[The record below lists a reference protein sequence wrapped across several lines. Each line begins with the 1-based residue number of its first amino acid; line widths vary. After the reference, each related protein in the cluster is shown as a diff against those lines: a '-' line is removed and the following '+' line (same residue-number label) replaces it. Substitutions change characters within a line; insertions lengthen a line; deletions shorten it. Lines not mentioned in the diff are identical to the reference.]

1 MPTFRDAG
9 KQSRLRH
16 FLVRAS
22 KRSVETPDQ
31 ALFAEGLF
39 KIANSASRRC
49 AKLRSLFWKSC
60 NKNCGHLNTSNDQP
74 ALKVDTAQAGHLHV
88 GDQAGSAV
96 HAIRLQELFSRR
108 KSRCLV
114 AKRSYEPFGG
124 LSHGLIIVDNRDQ
137 GRAPHSLLNSSITEL
152 ESPRLHTLVI
162 IQTNKV
168 RDIIRRYRPKT
179 WYVGYPTYPPSAPD
193 QQASSLPS

>member
-1 MPTFRDAG
+1 
-9 KQSRLRH
+9 LRSDVDVSIYGSNYACR
-16 FLVRAS
+16 FLSARVS

-31 ALFAEGLF
+31 ALFAEGLA
-39 KIANSASRRC
+39 KITNSASCRC
-49 AKLRSLFWKSC
+49 ATLRSLFWKSR
-60 NKNCGHLNTSNDQP
+60 NKNRGHLNTSIDQP

-114 AKRSYEPFGG
+114 AKRPYEPFGG

-137 GRAPHSLLNSSITEL
+137 GRAPHSKLSILQIYEL
-152 ESPRLHTLVI
+152 DPPRFDTLVT
-162 IQTNKV
+162 IQNK
-168 RDIIRRYRPKT
+168 
-179 WYVGYPTYPPSAPD
+179 
-193 QQASSLPS
+193 